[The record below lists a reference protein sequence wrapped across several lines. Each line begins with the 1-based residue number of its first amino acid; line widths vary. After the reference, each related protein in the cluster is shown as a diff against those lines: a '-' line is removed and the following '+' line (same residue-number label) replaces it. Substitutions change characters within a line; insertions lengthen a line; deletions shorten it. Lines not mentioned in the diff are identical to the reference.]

1 MNKVS
6 SLLSDLEPILRQ
18 SGPSQPARIASSVFA
33 LFLAVS
39 TAAREA
45 LSQEASTSRSAAAV
59 EQRES
64 EAARIAKIVEEFLRL
79 EARVLPLLE
88 LYVESPEMRNKIRRL
103 FEIVRT
109 NRYMSHPAGF
119 RYKLVKGMYHP
130 AAFHGRNRELSLPDN
145 FDPEDLGSLTT
156 FAHEVSHAEHDDE
169 HRARVLADRYNAFW
183 GVPNPDGKTI
193 VVVVSDEANAIA
205 RQLEFLN
212 ALMHGELRR
221 RVKQGLP
228 LGIPTND
235 DYTAKFLDRFARE
248 YFRSPNTFRAAV
260 ERIYRSFPG
269 AVFFTPDLTRIP

>member
-1 MNKVS
+1 MNRAPLES
-6 SLLSDLEPILRQ
+6 SGLEFIS
-18 SGPSQPARIASSVFA
+18 SGLDKSARITSSVLA

-45 LSQEASTSRSAAAV
+45 IAQEAPTSQSAAAV
-59 EQRES
+59 EQRE
-64 EAARIAKIVEEFLRL
+64 AQTQRIAKIVEEFLRL
-79 EARVLPLLE
+79 EARVAPLLE
-88 LYVESPEMRNKIRRL
+88 LYVEAPEMRAKIRRF

-130 AAFHGRNRELSLPDN
+130 ASFHGKNRELSLPEN
-145 FDPEDLGSLTT
+145 FDAEDIGSLTM
-156 FAHEVSHAEHDDE
+156 FAHEAGHAEHDNE
-169 HRARVLADRYNAFW
+169 HRARVPVDRYNAFW

-193 VVVVSDEANAIA
+193 VVVVGDEADAIA

-212 ALMHGELRR
+212 ALMHDELRR
-221 RVKQGLP
+221 RVKQGLA
-228 LGIPTND
+228 LGIPTRD

-248 YFRSPNTFRAAV
+248 YFRSPHTFQAAV

-269 AVFFTPDLTRIP
+269 AIFFTPDLTRIP